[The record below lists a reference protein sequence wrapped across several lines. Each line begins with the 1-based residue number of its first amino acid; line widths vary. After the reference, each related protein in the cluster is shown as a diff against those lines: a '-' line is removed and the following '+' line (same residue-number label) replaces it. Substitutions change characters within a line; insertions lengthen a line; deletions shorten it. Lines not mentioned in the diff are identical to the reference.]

1 MHKRLLIPGPTE
13 VSAEM
18 LHEQA
23 HFLIGHRTKEFTE
36 LYTTI
41 IGKLNE
47 FFQLPDSQKAT
58 VTTSSGTLWFDIVG
72 RSIVK
77 EKALACVNGA
87 FSKKFGQAIQD
98 CGKKVDFLDVEWG
111 KAVKPDMLAE
121 KLDSGEYDT
130 LTICHN
136 ETSTGVRNPIYE
148 IGKMVRKDYPDVM
161 LAIDSI
167 SGMVGDKLLPSEIG
181 CDAIFASTQ

>member
-1 MHKRLLIPGPTE
+1 MKNVRKWLNITFLVNAFTQKVEKMHKRLLIPGPTE

-87 FSKKFGQAIQD
+87 FSKKFGQAIRD
-98 CGKKVDFLDVEWG
+98 CGKKVEFLDVEWG

-130 LTICHN
+130 LLFATTKRQLEC
-136 ETSTGVRNPIYE
+136 ETLFM
-148 IGKMVRKDYPDVM
+148 K
-161 LAIDSI
+161 
-167 SGMVGDKLLPSEIG
+167 
-181 CDAIFASTQ
+181 